1 MFIEVLFLAAALIG
15 TAAGGWIDLKTTE
28 IPDIVPASMV
38 SMGLI
43 LHIANTIMT
52 GSFHGLIYAL
62 IVSAIYL
69 VFGYVLYY
77 TGQWGEADVLLL
89 AATVFLIPQP
99 LSFFNIT
106 AIKELYP
113 LVFLM
118 NTFIIGGVYSVIY
131 SLILALKHRDVF
143 PNFFKDV
150 TKNAKKITLVLAL
163 LTAGLMA
170 ITVILSQSMKI
181 NMVPELII
189 IQIIFFLPMATALV
203 LMYRFAKVL
212 DNTAFKSKI
221 AVSKLREGDVLAED
235 IKLKDTSLSGK
246 LFIGLTKEQ
255 IKLITKE
262 KKHVTIK
269 EGIRYGPTFFLAIL
283 FTWFFGNSIFVLFG
297 WI

>member
-38 SMGLI
+38 GIGLI
-43 LHIANTIMT
+43 LHITNSIML

-69 VFGYVLYY
+69 VFGYILYY

-106 AIKELYP
+106 ALEELYP
-113 LVFLM
+113 LVFLI

-131 SLILALKHRDVF
+131 SLILAMKHKEVF
-143 PNFFKDV
+143 PNFFKDI
-150 TKNAKKITLVLAL
+150 TKNAKKITLTLTL
-163 LTAGLMA
+163 LTTGLIA
-170 ITVILSQSMKI
+170 VTLILSHSLKI
-181 NMVPELII
+181 NIIPELIMF
-189 IQIIFFLPMATALV
+189 QLIFFIPMAAALV
-203 LMYRFAKVL
+203 LMYRFAVVL
-212 DNTAFKSKI
+212 DNTAFKNKI
-221 AVSKLREGDVLAED
+221 AVSKLEEGDVLAED
-235 IKLKDTSLSGK
+235 IKLKDTTLSGK

-283 FTWFFGNSIFVLFG
+283 FTWFFGNSIFLLFG